1 MLLEGQH
8 SRGSSRLHLLSR
20 HCPVFRVSCVLS
32 IQEASNHN
40 NKQAGRSSVTTFGH
54 SLPVGTS
61 EKRRG
66 RGGGGGFTK
75 YCRETPPRFILIASS
90 QCWSKTVPIFAP
102 LESPGWPFV
111 IRWCHARKV
120 VGRSSNSGTFYGGG
134 KAFSSKDESSF

>member
-1 MLLEGQH
+1 MLLVSLAELFLWRTISLNTGSHPQVDKLEQFFWDLLQSVLLEGQH

-20 HCPVFRVSCVLS
+20 HCPVFRVGCVLS

-66 RGGGGGFTK
+66 RGGEGGS
-75 YCRETPPRFILIASS
+75 LSIAA
-90 QCWSKTVPIFAP
+90 KR
-102 LESPGWPFV
+102 LRGL
-111 IRWCHARKV
+111 
-120 VGRSSNSGTFYGGG
+120 YL
-134 KAFSSKDESSF
+134 